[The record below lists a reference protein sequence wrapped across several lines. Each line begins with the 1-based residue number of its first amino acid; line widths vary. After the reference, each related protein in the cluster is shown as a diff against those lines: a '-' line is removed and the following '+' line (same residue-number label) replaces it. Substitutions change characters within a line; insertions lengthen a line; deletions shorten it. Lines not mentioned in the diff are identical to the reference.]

1 MKQTAGGGKMHID
14 TQKNLIIRAC
24 TINNYTFI
32 MHYTTGKSNYYLHI
46 SETIIP
52 TLIKNAIKI
61 VVADVNSLLSNEE
74 GS

>member
-1 MKQTAGGGKMHID
+1 
-14 TQKNLIIRAC
+14 
-24 TINNYTFI
+24 